1 MNEFRTLIAL
11 TSKCY
16 KAMEIDC
23 ADNIDEVIKALP
35 ERSMLMRPK
44 VFERI
49 VSNTDR
55 DVTANYLVKCISVRM
70 TDDEYYNFEDIV

>member
-16 KAMEIDC
+16 KPMEMDC
-23 ADNIDEVIKALP
+23 ADNIDEIIKALP

-44 VFERI
+44 VFERMI
-49 VSNTDR
+49 NDPDR
-55 DVTANYLVKCISVRM
+55 TIQADYYIKFISVQM
-70 TDDEYYNFEDIV
+70 TNEEYYNFEDIV